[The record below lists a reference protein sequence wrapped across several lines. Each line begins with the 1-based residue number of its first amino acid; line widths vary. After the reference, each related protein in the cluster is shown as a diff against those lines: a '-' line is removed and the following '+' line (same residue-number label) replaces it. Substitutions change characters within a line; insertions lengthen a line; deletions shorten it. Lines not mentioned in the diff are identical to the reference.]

1 MGLSFAIPGLDALG
15 AGMGLPPLQL
25 SSSARSDW
33 QQNGA
38 RFSAS
43 GNGDWVVN
51 VAGSG
56 TANQSASATGGI
68 TWWQIAAAG
77 AAWYLLK
84 R

>member
-1 MGLSFAIPGLDALG
+1 
-15 AGMGLPPLQL
+15 MGLPPIQL

-38 RFSAS
+38 QFAGS

-56 TANQSASATGGI
+56 TANQSASATSGI
-68 TWWQIAAAG
+68 NWWLIAAAG

>member
-1 MGLSFAIPGLDALG
+1 MLSFAIPGVGSLG
-15 AGMGLPPLQL
+15 LGGGGLPPLQL

-38 RFSAS
+38 QFSAS

-56 TANQSASATGGI
+56 TANQSASASGI
-68 TWWQIAAAG
+68 NWWLVAAVG
-77 AAWYLLK
+77 AAWFLLK